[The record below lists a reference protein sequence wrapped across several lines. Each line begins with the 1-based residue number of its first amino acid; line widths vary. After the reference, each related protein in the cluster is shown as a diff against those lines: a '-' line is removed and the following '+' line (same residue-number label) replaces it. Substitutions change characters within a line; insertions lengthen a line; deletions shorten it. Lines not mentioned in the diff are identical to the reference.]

1 MSRHEL
7 EEQRDFLLAS
17 IRDLDAELAAGDIEP
32 DDHRNLRE
40 DYTARAAAILR
51 QLESPGLAGASTL
64 AVAAAAP
71 PAGRGRRLL
80 VAGGLAAVAVV
91 AGLAMASSAGER
103 LPGDPLSGAIDQGV
117 SDKLIRAQRLIGAGK
132 ASEAV
137 ALYDEILREDP
148 DQVEALAYRGWIV
161 HLAGLSEKG
170 LEYLDRAV
178 AVDPGYPDAHFFRG
192 MVLWRFKGDPAGA
205 AAEFRL
211 FLANNPPP
219 EMVGLVESNLQRALA
234 EAEGGAASTS
244 TSTTV
249 AP

>member
-1 MSRHEL
+1 MNRHEL

-32 DDHRNLRE
+32 ADHQHLRE

-51 QLESPGLAGASTL
+51 QLETPG
-64 AVAAAAP
+64 AAATPAASPAP
-71 PAGRGRRLL
+71 APAAGRGRRLL
-80 VAGGLAAVAVV
+80 VAAGLAAVAVA
-91 AGLAMASSAGER
+91 AGLVMASSAGER
-103 LPGDPLSGAIDQGV
+103 LPGDPVSGAIDRGV
-117 SDKLIRAQRLIGAGK
+117 SDKLIRAQQLIGAGK

-137 ALYDEILREDP
+137 ALYDEILSENP
-148 DQVEALAYRGWIV
+148 EQVEALAYRGWIV

-219 EMVGLVESNLQRALA
+219 EMVELVESNLQRALA
-234 EAEGGAASTS
+234 EAGGGPTPST
-244 TSTTV
+244 TSTTA

>member
-1 MSRHEL
+1 MNRHEL

-32 DDHRNLRE
+32 EDHRQLRE

-51 QLESPGLAGASTL
+51 QLEAPS
-64 AVAAAAP
+64 AAP
-71 PAGRGRRLL
+71 PAAPVAGAAPARRGRGLL
-80 VAGGLAAVAVV
+80 VAAGVAAVAVA

-103 LPGDPLSGAIDQGV
+103 LPGDPVSGAIDQGV

-192 MVLWRFKGDPAGA
+192 MVLWRFKGDPAAA

-211 FLANNPPP
+211 FLANNPPQ
-219 EMVGLVESNLQRALA
+219 EMVSLVEANLQRALA
-234 EAEGGAASTS
+234 EAEGTAPP
-244 TSTTV
+244 TSTTA